1 MAKHP
6 STASPYRM
14 GPWTFACLMYV
25 MRDYEKGPL
34 RISFKGD
41 AAVAAGD
48 FDVPSFFK
56 ELSQDEALVPGTSQW
71 I

>member
-6 STASPYRM
+6 STASPYRL
-14 GPWTFACLMYV
+14 GPWTTFGSCLMYV

-41 AAVAAGD
+41 AAGD
-48 FDVPSFFK
+48 FDVPSFLK
-56 ELSQDEALVPGTSQW
+56 QLAQDEALVPGTSQW